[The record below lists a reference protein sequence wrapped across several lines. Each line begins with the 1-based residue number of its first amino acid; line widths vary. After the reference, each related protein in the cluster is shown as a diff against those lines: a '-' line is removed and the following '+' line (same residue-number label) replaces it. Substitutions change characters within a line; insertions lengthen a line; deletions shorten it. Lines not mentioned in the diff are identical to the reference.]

1 MKKIL
6 SVALLGLALSGNA
19 QHLPNGNFTNWKTA
33 CGNSYQSSTSK
44 FWGGTTPDGERQRP
58 GIEPESWNGSSVNQK
73 VMGTE
78 KKDSLLVT
86 KGSQNE
92 NSWTVLT
99 NKYVGVPSI
108 GIGSN
113 APAFINFGTPW
124 VYAVSTISKCDGGV
138 YGGMAFS
145 SRPDAIKGRYKRTT
159 GTEGSEDAHIIAYL
173 WKGTFTSNIAATGT
187 VSKDDVDRVVMGKET
202 GTASGTLIASCDYS
216 FSSTANNDWEEITV
230 PLDYVQGQEQTVPE
244 KVNVIISSADYWTR
258 SNIKAGNVLEV
269 DDVDFVYYHALSDLQ
284 VDGVTLEGFDESR
297 TDYALNVP
305 YEAGKVTYT
314 VKGRSAQAQETY
326 DEESGLLTI
335 VVTNEGETTTY
346 TVQFDNRTA
355 TVTPYSNDLSVTIN
369 GECTLPQPT
378 EIQLIDEKDGSTSL
392 ALNNFMLGTGADAMP
407 IGNIYLTNVERSGEN
422 PLKLTTSQSI
432 VITPGDLPGINAMQ
446 WIGPMLGE
454 VPVDLDAEVTDGQM
468 TATIDMQA
476 SLGQTIRVVFAPTL
490 NISTETN
497 LNTKAGLYNLVVNRN
512 FKKGWSTLCLPF
524 GITPEQIGAEGAQ
537 AFTSESNNVLNFSK
551 VEKVENM
558 EANTPYIVYFST
570 EKSDPMYFG
579 VKVENAEAKSVNN
592 GGNFTFTGN
601 YTAGKSMDGLYGVA
615 TIDGVQKIVKG
626 SATSNLPATCA
637 YFTNSG
643 TKAATF
649 AINLEGEEITG
660 INAINNG
667 MAEDGAVYNLQG
679 VKVSNSSMK
688 NLPAGLYIMN
698 GKKFIIK

>member
-6 SVALLGLALSGNA
+6 SLALLGLALSANA

-44 FWGGTTPDGERQRP
+44 LFGGTKPDGERQRP
-58 GIEPESWNGSSVNQK
+58 GSEPESWNGSSVNQK

-78 KKDSLLVT
+78 KKETLVT
-86 KGSQNE
+86 QGSQNE

-99 NKYVGVPSI
+99 NKYVGAL

-124 VYAVSTISKCDGGV
+124 VYAVSKIANCDGGV

-159 GTEGSEDAHIIAYL
+159 GTEGEENAHIIAYL

-216 FSSTANNDWEEITV
+216 FSSTANNDWEEIIV
-230 PLDYVQGQEQTVPE
+230 PLNYVQGQEETLPE
-244 KVNVIISSADYWTR
+244 KMNVIISSADYWTR

-284 VDGVTLEGFDESR
+284 VDGVTVEGFNESQ
-297 TDYALNVP
+297 TNYTLDVP
-305 YEAGKVTYT
+305 YEADKVTYT

-326 DEESGLLTI
+326 NEESGVLTI

-346 TVQFDNRTA
+346 TVQFDNSTA

-369 GECTLPQPT
+369 GECTPPQPT

-392 ALNNFMLGTGADAMP
+392 ALNNFMLRSGEDTMP
-407 IGNIYLTNVERSGEN
+407 VGNIYLTNVQRSGEN
-422 PLKLTTSQSI
+422 PMRLTTTQSI
-432 VITPGDLPGINAMQ
+432 AIMPGNLPGIDF
-446 WIGPMLGE
+446 WLGPMLGD
-454 VPVDLDAEVTDGQM
+454 VPVELNAEVADGKM
-468 TATIDMQA
+468 TATIDIDMQEA
-476 SLGQTIRVVFAPTL
+476 LGQIIHVVFAPTL

-497 LNTKAGLYNLVVNRN
+497 LNTEAGLYNLVVNRN

-551 VEKVENM
+551 VENM

-579 VKVENAEAKSVNN
+579 VKVENTEAKSVNN
-592 GGNFTFTGN
+592 SGNFTFKGN
-601 YTAGKSMDGLYGVA
+601 YTAGMNMDGLYGVA
-615 TIDGVQKIVKG
+615 TIDGEQKIVKG
-626 SATSNLPATCA
+626 STNSTLPATCA

-643 TKAATF
+643 TMEDAY
-649 AINLEGEEITG
+649 AIRLEGEEITG

-667 MAEDGAVYNLQG
+667 VAEDGAVYNLQG
-679 VKVSNSSMK
+679 VKVSDTSMK

>member
-1 MKKIL
+1 MKQ
-6 SVALLGLALSGNA
+6 LLTLVWLGAAALSASA
-19 QHLPNGNFTNWKTA
+19 QHLPNGDFAKWKDA

-44 FWGGTTPDGERQRP
+44 FIGGNSPDGERQRP
-58 GIEPESWNGSSVNQK
+58 GSEPEDWNGSSVNQK

-78 KKDSLLVT
+78 KQETLVT
-86 KGSQNE
+86 QGSQDG

-99 NKYVGVPSI
+99 NKWVGAL

-124 VYAVSTISKCDGGV
+124 VYAVTSIDNCDGGV

-173 WKGTFTSNIAATGT
+173 WKGTFTSNITATGT

-216 FSSTANNDWEEITV
+216 FSSTANNDWEEIIV

-258 SNIKAGNVLEV
+258 TNIKAGNVLEV

-297 TDYALNVP
+297 TDYTLDVP

-335 VVTNEGETTTY
+335 VVTNEGEATTY

-392 ALNNFMLGTGADAMP
+392 ALNNFMLGTGADAIP
-407 IGNIYLTNVERSGEN
+407 VGNIYLTNVQRSGEN
-422 PLKLTTSQSI
+422 PMKLTTSQSI
-432 VITPGDLPGINAMQ
+432 VITPGDLPGIDAMQ
-446 WIGPMLGE
+446 WIGQFLGE
-454 VPVDLDAEVTDGQM
+454 VPVELDAEVADGQM
-468 TATIDMQA
+468 TATINIDMQA

-490 NISTETN
+490 NVNAETD
-497 LNTKAGLYNLVVNRN
+497 LNAEAGLYNLVVSRN
-512 FKKGWSTLCLPF
+512 FSEGWNTLCLPF
-524 GITPEQIGAEGAQ
+524 GFTPEQIGAEEAQ
-537 AFTSESNNVLNFSK
+537 TFVGTQNNIAQFIKVSEVD
-551 VEKVENM
+551 
-558 EANTPYIVYFST
+558 ANQPCMVKFANDTPVQLCLATYIHTTQPGSVFFDGFYF
-570 EKSDPMYFG
+570 
-579 VKVENAEAKSVNN
+579 N
-592 GGNFTFTGN
+592 GN
-601 YTAGKSMDGLYGVA
+601 YAAGMPMSGYYGFEPVEGLRRVGEDD
-615 TIDGVQKIVKG
+615 IDQ
-626 SATSNLPATCA
+626 SLPATHA
-637 YFTNSG
+637 YFAHTEPNDLYYQIQ
-643 TKAATF
+643 F
-649 AINLEGEEITG
+649 EGEQPTRISEAG
-660 INAINNG
+660 LMPSANAP
-667 MAEDGAVYNLQG
+667 VYNLQG
-679 VKVSNSSMK
+679 VRMTNSPDR
-688 NLPAGLYIMN
+688 LPAGIYVSQ
-698 GKKFIIK
+698 GKKVLVK

>member
-6 SVALLGLALSGNA
+6 SLALLGLALSANA

-44 FWGGTTPDGERQRP
+44 LFGGTKPDGERQRP
-58 GIEPESWNGSSVNQK
+58 GSEPESWNGSSVNQK

-78 KKDSLLVT
+78 KKETLVT
-86 KGSQNE
+86 QGSQNE

-99 NKYVGVPSI
+99 NKYVGAL

-124 VYAVSTISKCDGGV
+124 VYAVSKIANCDGGV

-159 GTEGSEDAHIIAYL
+159 GTEGEENAHIIAYL

-216 FSSTANNDWEEITV
+216 FSSTANNDWEEIIV
-230 PLDYVQGQEQTVPE
+230 PLNYVQGQEETLPE
-244 KVNVIISSADYWTR
+244 KMNVIISSADYWTR

-284 VDGVTLEGFDESR
+284 VDGVTVEGFNESQ
-297 TDYALNVP
+297 TNYTLDVP
-305 YEAGKVTYT
+305 YEADKVTYT

-326 DEESGLLTI
+326 NEESGVLTI

-346 TVQFDNRTA
+346 TVQFDNSTA

-369 GECTLPQPT
+369 GECTPPQPT

-392 ALNNFMLGTGADAMP
+392 ALNNFMLVSGEDAMP
-407 IGNIYLTNVERSGEN
+407 VGNIYLTNVQRSGEN
-422 PLKLTTSQSI
+422 PMRLTTTQKI
-432 VITPGDLPGINAMQ
+432 AIMPGDLPGIDF
-446 WIGPMLGE
+446 WLGPMLGD
-454 VPVDLDAEVTDGQM
+454 VPVELNAEVADGKM
-468 TATIDMQA
+468 TATIDIDMQEA
-476 SLGQTIRVVFAPTL
+476 LGQIIHVVFAPTL
-490 NISTETN
+490 NVSTETN
-497 LNTKAGLYNLVVNRN
+497 LNTEAGLYNLVVNRN

-551 VEKVENM
+551 VENM

-579 VKVENAEAKSVNN
+579 VKVENTEAKSVNN
-592 GGNFTFTGN
+592 SGNFTFKGN
-601 YTAGKSMDGLYGVA
+601 YTAGMNMDGLYGVA
-615 TIDGVQKIVKG
+615 TIDGEQKIVKG
-626 SATSNLPATCA
+626 STNSTLPATCA

-643 TKAATF
+643 TMEDAY
-649 AINLEGEEITG
+649 AIRLEGEEITG

-667 MAEDGAVYNLQG
+667 VAEDGAVYNLQG
-679 VKVSNSSMK
+679 VKVSDTSMK

>member
-6 SVALLGLALSGNA
+6 SLALLGLALSANA

-44 FWGGTTPDGERQRP
+44 LFGGTKPDGERQRP
-58 GIEPESWNGSSVNQK
+58 GSEPESWNGSSVNQK

-78 KKDSLLVT
+78 KKETLVT
-86 KGSQNE
+86 QGSQNE

-99 NKYVGVPSI
+99 NKYVGAL

-124 VYAVSTISKCDGGV
+124 VYAVSKIANCDGGV

-159 GTEGSEDAHIIAYL
+159 GTEGEENAHIIAYL

-216 FSSTANNDWEEITV
+216 FSSTANNDWEEIIV
-230 PLDYVQGQEQTVPE
+230 PLNYVQGQEETLPE
-244 KVNVIISSADYWTR
+244 KMNVIISSADYWTR

-284 VDGVTLEGFDESR
+284 VDGVTVEGFNESQ
-297 TDYALNVP
+297 TNYTLDVP
-305 YEAGKVTYT
+305 YEANKVTYT

-326 DEESGLLTI
+326 NEESGVLTI

-346 TVQFDNRTA
+346 TVQFDNSTA

-369 GECTLPQPT
+369 GECTPPQPT

-392 ALNNFMLGTGADAMP
+392 ALNNFMLVSGEDAMP
-407 IGNIYLTNVERSGEN
+407 VGNIYLTNVQRSGEN
-422 PLKLTTSQSI
+422 PMRLTTTQKI
-432 VITPGDLPGINAMQ
+432 AIMPGDLPGIDF
-446 WIGPMLGE
+446 WLGPMLGD
-454 VPVDLDAEVTDGQM
+454 VPVELNAEVADGKM
-468 TATIDMQA
+468 TATIDIDMQEA
-476 SLGQTIRVVFAPTL
+476 LGQIIHVVFAPTL

-497 LNTKAGLYNLVVNRN
+497 LNTEAGLYNLVVNRN

-551 VEKVENM
+551 VENM

-579 VKVENAEAKSVNN
+579 VKVENTEAKSVNN
-592 GGNFTFTGN
+592 SGNFTFKGN
-601 YTAGKSMDGLYGVA
+601 YTAGMNMDGLYGVA
-615 TIDGVQKIVKG
+615 TIDGEQKIVKG
-626 SATSNLPATCA
+626 STNSTLPATCA

-643 TKAATF
+643 TMEDAY
-649 AINLEGEEITG
+649 AIRLEGEEITG

-667 MAEDGAVYNLQG
+667 VAEDGAVYNLQG
-679 VKVSNSSMK
+679 VKVSDTSMK

>member
-6 SVALLGLALSGNA
+6 SLALLGLALSANA

-124 VYAVSTISKCDGGV
+124 VYAVSKIANCDGGV

-159 GTEGSEDAHIIAYL
+159 GTEGEENAHIIAYL

-216 FSSTANNDWEEITV
+216 FSSTANNDWEEIIV
-230 PLDYVQGQEQTVPE
+230 PLNYVQGQEETLPE
-244 KVNVIISSADYWTR
+244 KMNVIISSADYWTR

-284 VDGVTLEGFDESR
+284 VDGVTVEGFNESQ
-297 TDYALNVP
+297 TNYTLDVP
-305 YEAGKVTYT
+305 YEADKVTYT

-326 DEESGLLTI
+326 NEESGVLTI

-346 TVQFDNRTA
+346 TVQFDNSTA

-369 GECTLPQPT
+369 GECTPPQPT

-392 ALNNFMLGTGADAMP
+392 ALNNFMLVSGEDAMP
-407 IGNIYLTNVERSGEN
+407 VGNIYLTNVQRSGEN
-422 PLKLTTSQSI
+422 PMRLTTTQKI
-432 VITPGDLPGINAMQ
+432 AIMPGDLPGIDF
-446 WIGPMLGE
+446 WLGPMLGD
-454 VPVDLDAEVTDGQM
+454 VPVELNAEVADGKM
-468 TATIDMQA
+468 TATIDIDMQET
-476 SLGQTIRVVFAPTL
+476 LGQIIHVVFAPTL

-551 VEKVENM
+551 VENM

-579 VKVENAEAKSVNN
+579 VKVENTEAKSVNN
-592 GGNFTFTGN
+592 SGNFTFKGN
-601 YTAGKSMDGLYGVA
+601 YTAGMNMDGLYGVA
-615 TIDGVQKIVKG
+615 TIDGEQKIVKG
-626 SATSNLPATCA
+626 STNSTLPATCA

-643 TKAATF
+643 TMEDAY
-649 AINLEGEEITG
+649 AIRLEGEEITG

-667 MAEDGAVYNLQG
+667 VAEDGAVYNLQG
-679 VKVSNSSMK
+679 VKVSDTSMK

>member
-1 MKKIL
+1 
-6 SVALLGLALSGNA
+6 
-19 QHLPNGNFTNWKTA
+19 
-33 CGNSYQSSTSK
+33 
-44 FWGGTTPDGERQRP
+44 
-58 GIEPESWNGSSVNQK
+58 
-73 VMGTE
+73 MGTE
-78 KKDSLLVT
+78 KKETLVT
-86 KGSQNE
+86 QGSQNE

-99 NKYVGVPSI
+99 NKYVGAL

-124 VYAVSTISKCDGGV
+124 VYAVSKIANCDGGV

-159 GTEGSEDAHIIAYL
+159 GTEGEENAHIIAYL

-216 FSSTANNDWEEITV
+216 FSSTANNDWEEIIV
-230 PLDYVQGQEQTVPE
+230 PLNYVQGQEETLPE
-244 KVNVIISSADYWTR
+244 KMNVIISSADYWTR

-284 VDGVTLEGFDESR
+284 VDGVTVEGFNESQ
-297 TDYALNVP
+297 TNYTLDVP
-305 YEAGKVTYT
+305 YEANKVTYT

-326 DEESGLLTI
+326 NDESGVLTI

-346 TVQFDNRTA
+346 TVQFDNSTA

-369 GECTLPQPT
+369 GECTPPQPT

-392 ALNNFMLGTGADAMP
+392 ALNNFMLVSGEDAMP
-407 IGNIYLTNVERSGEN
+407 VGNIYLTNVQRSGEN
-422 PLKLTTSQSI
+422 SMRLTTTQKI
-432 VITPGDLPGINAMQ
+432 AIMPGDLPGIDF
-446 WIGPMLGE
+446 WLGPMLGD
-454 VPVDLDAEVTDGQM
+454 VPVELNAEVADGKM
-468 TATIDMQA
+468 TATIDIDMQEA
-476 SLGQTIRVVFAPTL
+476 LGQIIHVVFAPTL

-497 LNTKAGLYNLVVNRN
+497 LNTEAGLYNLVVNRN

-551 VEKVENM
+551 VENM

-570 EKSDPMYFG
+570 EKSAPMYFG
-579 VKVENAEAKSVNN
+579 VKVENTEAKSVNN
-592 GGNFTFTGN
+592 SGNFTFKGN
-601 YTAGKSMDGLYGVA
+601 YTAGMNMDGLYGVA
-615 TIDGVQKIVKG
+615 TIDGEQKIVKG
-626 SATSNLPATCA
+626 STNSTLPATCA

-643 TKAATF
+643 TMEDAY
-649 AINLEGEEITG
+649 AIRLEGEEITG

-667 MAEDGAVYNLQG
+667 VAEDGAVYNLQG
-679 VKVSNSSMK
+679 AKVSDTSMK

>member
-1 MKKIL
+1 MKQ
-6 SVALLGLALSGNA
+6 LLTLVWLGAAALSASA
-19 QHLPNGNFTNWKTA
+19 QHLPNGDFARWKDA

-44 FWGGTTPDGERQRP
+44 LLGGNSPDGERQRP
-58 GIEPESWNGSSVNQK
+58 GSEPEDWNGSSVNQK
-73 VMGTE
+73 VAGATKE
-78 KKDSLLVT
+78 ETLVT
-86 KGSQNE
+86 QGSQDGK
-92 NSWTVLT
+92 SWTVLT
-99 NKYVGVPSI
+99 NKWVGALN
-108 GIGSN
+108 IGSN

-124 VYAVSTISKCDGGV
+124 VYAVTKIENCDGGV

-159 GTEGSEDAHIIAYL
+159 GTEGSENAHIIAYL

-216 FSSTANNDWEEITV
+216 FSSTANNDWEEIIV

-355 TVTPYSNDLSVTIN
+355 TVTPYCNDLSVTIN

-468 TATIDMQA
+468 TATIDIDMQA

-490 NISTETN
+490 NVNAETD
-497 LNTKAGLYNLVVNRN
+497 LNAEAGLYNLVVSRN
-512 FKKGWSTLCLPF
+512 FSEGWNTLCLPF
-524 GITPEQIGAEGAQ
+524 GITPELIGAEEAQ
-537 AFTSESNNVLNFSK
+537 TFVGTQNNIAQFVKVGEVDANQPCMVKFANDTPVQLCIATYIHTTQPGSVCFDGFYFNGNYAAEMPMLGYYGFQPVEGLRRVGEDDIDQSLPATHAYFAHTEPNDLYYQIQFEGEQPTRISEAGLMPS
-551 VEKVENM
+551 
-558 EANTPYIVYFST
+558 ANTP
-570 EKSDPMYFG
+570 
-579 VKVENAEAKSVNN
+579 
-592 GGNFTFTGN
+592 
-601 YTAGKSMDGLYGVA
+601 
-615 TIDGVQKIVKG
+615 
-626 SATSNLPATCA
+626 
-637 YFTNSG
+637 
-643 TKAATF
+643 
-649 AINLEGEEITG
+649 
-660 INAINNG
+660 
-667 MAEDGAVYNLQG
+667 VYNLQG
-679 VKVSNSSMK
+679 VRMTNCPDR
-688 NLPAGLYIMN
+688 LPAGIYVSQ
-698 GKKFIIK
+698 GKKVLVK

>member
-6 SVALLGLALSGNA
+6 SLALLGLALSANA

-44 FWGGTTPDGERQRP
+44 LFGGTKPDGERQRP
-58 GIEPESWNGSSVNQK
+58 GSEPESWNGSSVNQK

-78 KKDSLLVT
+78 KKETLVT
-86 KGSQNE
+86 QGSQNE

-99 NKYVGVPSI
+99 NKYVGAL

-124 VYAVSTISKCDGGV
+124 VYAVSKIANCDGGV

-159 GTEGSEDAHIIAYL
+159 GTEGEENAHIIAYL

-216 FSSTANNDWEEITV
+216 FSSTANNDWEEIIV
-230 PLDYVQGQEQTVPE
+230 PLNYVQGQEETLPE
-244 KVNVIISSADYWTR
+244 KMNVIISSADYWTR

-284 VDGVTLEGFDESR
+284 VDGVTVEGFNESQ
-297 TDYALNVP
+297 TNYTLDVP
-305 YEAGKVTYT
+305 YEADKVTYT

-326 DEESGLLTI
+326 NEESGVLTI

-346 TVQFDNRTA
+346 TVQFDNSTA

-369 GECTLPQPT
+369 GECTPPQPT

-392 ALNNFMLGTGADAMP
+392 ALNNFMLVSGEDAMP
-407 IGNIYLTNVERSGEN
+407 VGNIYLTNVQRSGEN
-422 PLKLTTSQSI
+422 PMRLTTTQKI
-432 VITPGDLPGINAMQ
+432 AIMPGDLPGIDF
-446 WIGPMLGE
+446 WLGPMLGD
-454 VPVDLDAEVTDGQM
+454 VPVELNAEVADGKM
-468 TATIDMQA
+468 TATIDIDMQEA
-476 SLGQTIRVVFAPTL
+476 LGQIIHVVFAPTL

-497 LNTKAGLYNLVVNRN
+497 LNTEAGLYNLVVNRN

-551 VEKVENM
+551 VENI

-579 VKVENAEAKSVNN
+579 VKVENTEAKSVNN
-592 GGNFTFTGN
+592 SGNFTFKGN
-601 YTAGKSMDGLYGVA
+601 YTAGMNMDGLYGVA
-615 TIDGVQKIVKG
+615 TIDGEQKIVKG
-626 SATSNLPATCA
+626 STNSTLPATCA

-643 TKAATF
+643 TMEDAY
-649 AINLEGEEITG
+649 AIRLEGEEITG

-667 MAEDGAVYNLQG
+667 VAEDGAVYNLQG
-679 VKVSNSSMK
+679 VKVSDTSMK

>member
-1 MKKIL
+1 
-6 SVALLGLALSGNA
+6 
-19 QHLPNGNFTNWKTA
+19 
-33 CGNSYQSSTSK
+33 
-44 FWGGTTPDGERQRP
+44 
-58 GIEPESWNGSSVNQK
+58 
-73 VMGTE
+73 MGTE
-78 KKDSLLVT
+78 KKETLVT
-86 KGSQNE
+86 QGSQNE

-99 NKYVGVPSI
+99 NKYVGAL

-124 VYAVSTISKCDGGV
+124 VYAVSKIANCDGGV

-159 GTEGSEDAHIIAYL
+159 GTEGEENAHIIAYL

-216 FSSTANNDWEEITV
+216 FSSTANNDWEEIIV
-230 PLDYVQGQEQTVPE
+230 PLNYVQGQEETLPE
-244 KVNVIISSADYWTR
+244 KMNVIISSADYWTR

-284 VDGVTLEGFDESR
+284 VDGVTVEGFNESQ
-297 TDYALNVP
+297 TNYTLDVP
-305 YEAGKVTYT
+305 YEADKVTYT

-326 DEESGLLTI
+326 NEESGVLTI

-346 TVQFDNRTA
+346 TVQFDNSTA

-369 GECTLPQPT
+369 GECTPPQPT

-392 ALNNFMLGTGADAMP
+392 ALNNFMLVSGEDAMP
-407 IGNIYLTNVERSGEN
+407 VGNIYLTNVQRSGEN
-422 PLKLTTSQSI
+422 PMRLTTTQKI
-432 VITPGDLPGINAMQ
+432 AIMPGDLPGIDF
-446 WIGPMLGE
+446 WLGPMLGD
-454 VPVDLDAEVTDGQM
+454 VPVELNAEVADGKM
-468 TATIDMQA
+468 TATIDIDMQEA
-476 SLGQTIRVVFAPTL
+476 LGQIIHVVFAPTL

-497 LNTKAGLYNLVVNRN
+497 LNTEAGLYNLVVNRN

-551 VEKVENM
+551 VENM

-570 EKSDPMYFG
+570 EKSAPMYFG
-579 VKVENAEAKSVNN
+579 VKVENTEAKSVNN
-592 GGNFTFTGN
+592 SGNFTFKGN
-601 YTAGKSMDGLYGVA
+601 YTAGMNMDGLYGVA
-615 TIDGVQKIVKG
+615 TIDGEQKIVKG
-626 SATSNLPATCA
+626 STNSTLPATCA

-643 TKAATF
+643 TMEDAY
-649 AINLEGEEITG
+649 AIRLEGEEITG

-667 MAEDGAVYNLQG
+667 VAEDGAVYNLQG
-679 VKVSNSSMK
+679 VKVSDTSMK

>member
-6 SVALLGLALSGNA
+6 SLALLGLALSANA

-44 FWGGTTPDGERQRP
+44 LFGGTKPDGERQRP
-58 GIEPESWNGSSVNQK
+58 GSEPESWNGSSVNQK

-78 KKDSLLVT
+78 KKETLVT
-86 KGSQNE
+86 QGSQNE

-99 NKYVGVPSI
+99 NKYVGAL

-124 VYAVSTISKCDGGV
+124 VYAVSKIANCDGGV

-159 GTEGSEDAHIIAYL
+159 GTEGEENAHIIAYL

-216 FSSTANNDWEEITV
+216 FSSTANNDWEEIIV
-230 PLDYVQGQEQTVPE
+230 PLNYVQGQEETLPE
-244 KVNVIISSADYWTR
+244 KMNVIISSADYWTR

-284 VDGVTLEGFDESR
+284 VDGVTVEGFNESQ
-297 TDYALNVP
+297 TNYTLDVP
-305 YEAGKVTYT
+305 YEADKVTYT

-326 DEESGLLTI
+326 NEESGVLTI

-346 TVQFDNRTA
+346 TVQFDNSTA

-369 GECTLPQPT
+369 GECTPPQPT

-392 ALNNFMLGTGADAMP
+392 ALNNFMLVSGEDAMP
-407 IGNIYLTNVERSGEN
+407 VGNIYLTNVQRSGEN
-422 PLKLTTSQSI
+422 PMRLTTTQKI
-432 VITPGDLPGINAMQ
+432 AIMPGDLPGIDF
-446 WIGPMLGE
+446 WLGPMLGD
-454 VPVDLDAEVTDGQM
+454 VPVELNAEVADRKM
-468 TATIDMQA
+468 TATIDIDMQEA
-476 SLGQTIRVVFAPTL
+476 LGQIIHVVFAPTL

-497 LNTKAGLYNLVVNRN
+497 LNTEAGLYNLVVNRN

-551 VEKVENM
+551 VENM

-570 EKSDPMYFG
+570 EKSAPMYFG
-579 VKVENAEAKSVNN
+579 VKVENTEAKSVNN
-592 GGNFTFTGN
+592 SGNFTFKGN
-601 YTAGKSMDGLYGVA
+601 YTAGMNMDGLYGVA
-615 TIDGVQKIVKG
+615 TIDGEQKIVKG
-626 SATSNLPATCA
+626 STNSTLPATCA

-643 TKAATF
+643 TMEDAY
-649 AINLEGEEITG
+649 AIRLEGEEITG

-667 MAEDGAVYNLQG
+667 VAEDGAVYNLQG
-679 VKVSNSSMK
+679 VKVSDTSMK

>member
-1 MKKIL
+1 
-6 SVALLGLALSGNA
+6 
-19 QHLPNGNFTNWKTA
+19 
-33 CGNSYQSSTSK
+33 
-44 FWGGTTPDGERQRP
+44 
-58 GIEPESWNGSSVNQK
+58 
-73 VMGTE
+73 MGTE
-78 KKDSLLVT
+78 KKETLVT
-86 KGSQNE
+86 QGSQNE

-99 NKYVGVPSI
+99 NKYVGAL

-124 VYAVSTISKCDGGV
+124 VYAVSKIANCDGGV

-159 GTEGSEDAHIIAYL
+159 GTEGEENAHIIAYL

-216 FSSTANNDWEEITV
+216 FSSTANNDWEEIIV
-230 PLDYVQGQEQTVPE
+230 PLNYVQGQEETLPE
-244 KVNVIISSADYWTR
+244 KMNVIISSADYWTR

-284 VDGVTLEGFDESR
+284 VDGVTVEGFNESQ
-297 TDYALNVP
+297 TNYTLDVP
-305 YEAGKVTYT
+305 YEADKVTYT

-326 DEESGLLTI
+326 NEESGVLTI

-346 TVQFDNRTA
+346 TVQFDNSTA

-369 GECTLPQPT
+369 GECTPPQPT

-392 ALNNFMLGTGADAMP
+392 ALNNFMLVSGEDAMP
-407 IGNIYLTNVERSGEN
+407 VGNIYLTNVQRSGEN
-422 PLKLTTSQSI
+422 PMRLTTTQKI
-432 VITPGDLPGINAMQ
+432 AIMPGDLPGIDF
-446 WIGPMLGE
+446 WLGPMLGD
-454 VPVDLDAEVTDGQM
+454 VPVELNAEVADGKM
-468 TATIDMQA
+468 TATIDIDMQEA
-476 SLGQTIRVVFAPTL
+476 LGQIIHVVFAPTL

-497 LNTKAGLYNLVVNRN
+497 LNTEAGLYNLVVNRN

-551 VEKVENM
+551 VENM

-579 VKVENAEAKSVNN
+579 VKVENTEAKSVNN
-592 GGNFTFTGN
+592 SGNFTFKGN
-601 YTAGKSMDGLYGVA
+601 YTAGMNMDGLYGVA
-615 TIDGVQKIVKG
+615 TIDGEQKIVKG
-626 SATSNLPATCA
+626 STNSTLPATCA

-643 TKAATF
+643 TMEAAY
-649 AINLEGEEITG
+649 AIRLEGEEITG

-667 MAEDGAVYNLQG
+667 VAEDGAVYNLQG
-679 VKVSNSSMK
+679 VKVSDTSMK

-698 GKKFIIK
+698 GKTFIIK

>member
-6 SVALLGLALSGNA
+6 SFALLGLALSGNA

-33 CGNSYQSSTSK
+33 CGKSYQSST
-44 FWGGTTPDGERQRP
+44 PAGERQRP
-58 GIEPESWNGSSVNQK
+58 DKEPESWNGSSVNQQ
-73 VMGTE
+73 VMGIV
-78 KKDSLLVT
+78 KKETLVT
-86 KGSQNE
+86 QGSQDE
-92 NSWTVLT
+92 NSWTVVLT
-99 NKYVGVPSI
+99 NKFVGAFN
-108 GIGSN
+108 IGSN

-124 VYAVSTISKCDGGV
+124 VYAVSNINNCDGGV

-159 GTEGSEDAHIIAYL
+159 GTEGEEDAHIIAYL
-173 WKGTFTSNIAATGT
+173 WKGTFTSNIAASGTSGT
-187 VSKDDVDRVVMGKET
+187 VSKNDVDRVVMGKAT
-202 GTASGTLIASCDYS
+202 GTTSGTLIASCDYS
-216 FSSTANNDWEEITV
+216 FKKTANNDWEEIIV
-230 PLDYVQGQEQTVPE
+230 PLNYVQGQEETLPE
-244 KVNVIISSADYWTR
+244 KMNVIISSADYWTR
-258 SNIKAGNVLEV
+258 SNIKAGNKLEV

-284 VDGVTLEGFDESR
+284 VDGVTVKDFNESQ
-297 TDYALNVP
+297 TNYTLNVP
-305 YEAGKVTYT
+305 YEADKVTYT
-314 VKGRSAQAQETY
+314 VKGRSAQAQKTY
-326 DEESGLLTI
+326 NEENGVLTI
-335 VVTNEGETTTY
+335 VVTNEGEKTTY
-346 TVQFDNRTA
+346 TVKFDNSKA

-369 GECTLPQPT
+369 GLCTQPQPT

-392 ALNNFMLGTGADAMP
+392 ALNNFILRSGKDVMP
-407 IGNIYLTNVERSGEN
+407 VGNIYLTKVQRSGEN
-422 PLKLTTSQSI
+422 PMRLTTTQTI
-432 VITPGDLPGINAMQ
+432 AIMPGDLPDIDF
-446 WIGPMLGE
+446 WLGPELPE
-454 VPVDLDAEVTDGQM
+454 VPVELNAEVADGKM
-468 TATIDMQA
+468 TATIDIDMREALKQ
-476 SLGQTIRVVFAPTL
+476 IIHVVFAPTL

-497 LNTKAGLYNLVVNRN
+497 LNTEAGLYNLVVNRN

-551 VEKVENM
+551 VENM

-570 EKSDPMYFG
+570 EKSEPMYFG

-592 GGNFTFTGN
+592 GGNFTFKGN

-615 TIDGVQKIVKG
+615 TINGEQKIVKG
-626 SATSNLPATCA
+626 STNSTLPATCA

-643 TKAATF
+643 TMGAAY
-649 AINLEGEEITG
+649 AIRLEGEEITG

>member
-6 SVALLGLALSGNA
+6 SVALLGLALSANA
-19 QHLPNGNFTNWKTA
+19 QHLPNGNFTNWKKN

-44 FWGGTTPDGERQRP
+44 LFGGTTPDGERQRP

-78 KKDSLLVT
+78 KKETLVT
-86 KGSQNE
+86 QGSQNE

-99 NKYVGVPSI
+99 NKYVGAL

-124 VYAVSTISKCDGGV
+124 VYAVSKIANCDGGV

-159 GTEGSEDAHIIAYL
+159 GTEGEENAHIIAYL

-216 FSSTANNDWEEITV
+216 FSSTANNDWEEIIV
-230 PLDYVQGQEQTVPE
+230 PLNYVQGQEETLPE
-244 KVNVIISSADYWTR
+244 KMNVIISSADYWTR

-284 VDGVTLEGFDESR
+284 VDGVTVEGFNESQ
-297 TDYALNVP
+297 TNYTLDVP
-305 YEAGKVTYT
+305 YEANKVTYT

-326 DEESGLLTI
+326 NDESGVLTI

-346 TVQFDNRTA
+346 TVQFDNSTA

-369 GECTLPQPT
+369 GECTPPQPT

-392 ALNNFMLGTGADAMP
+392 ALNNFMLVSGEDAMP
-407 IGNIYLTNVERSGEN
+407 VGNIYLTNVQRSGEN
-422 PLKLTTSQSI
+422 PMRLTTTQKI
-432 VITPGDLPGINAMQ
+432 AIMPGDLPGIDF
-446 WIGPMLGE
+446 WLGPMLGD
-454 VPVDLDAEVTDGQM
+454 VPVELNAEVADGKM
-468 TATIDMQA
+468 TATIDIDMQEA
-476 SLGQTIRVVFAPTL
+476 LGQIIHVVFAPTL

-497 LNTKAGLYNLVVNRN
+497 LNTEAGLYNLVVNRN

-551 VEKVENM
+551 VENM

-579 VKVENAEAKSVNN
+579 VKVENTEAKSVNN
-592 GGNFTFTGN
+592 SGNFTFKGN
-601 YTAGKSMDGLYGVA
+601 YTAGMNMDGLYGVA
-615 TIDGVQKIVKG
+615 TIDGEQKIVKG
-626 SATSNLPATCA
+626 STNSTLPATCA

-643 TKAATF
+643 TMEDAY
-649 AINLEGEEITG
+649 AIRLEGEEITG

-667 MAEDGAVYNLQG
+667 VAEDGAVYNLQG
-679 VKVSNSSMK
+679 VKVSDTSMK

>member
-1 MKKIL
+1 M
-6 SVALLGLALSGNA
+6 
-19 QHLPNGNFTNWKTA
+19 
-33 CGNSYQSSTSK
+33 
-44 FWGGTTPDGERQRP
+44 
-58 GIEPESWNGSSVNQK
+58 
-73 VMGTE
+73 
-78 KKDSLLVT
+78 
-86 KGSQNE
+86 
-92 NSWTVLT
+92 
-99 NKYVGVPSI
+99 
-108 GIGSN
+108 
-113 APAFINFGTPW
+113 
-124 VYAVSTISKCDGGV
+124 
-138 YGGMAFS
+138 
-145 SRPDAIKGRYKRTT
+145 
-159 GTEGSEDAHIIAYL
+159 
-173 WKGTFTSNIAATGT
+173 
-187 VSKDDVDRVVMGKET
+187 
-202 GTASGTLIASCDYS
+202 
-216 FSSTANNDWEEITV
+216 
-230 PLDYVQGQEQTVPE
+230 
-244 KVNVIISSADYWTR
+244 
-258 SNIKAGNVLEV
+258 LEV

-314 VKGRSAQAQETY
+314 VKGRSAQAQKTY

-346 TVQFDNRTA
+346 TVQFDNSTA

-369 GECTLPQPT
+369 GECSAPQPT

-392 ALNNFMLGTGADAMP
+392 ALNNFMLGTGEDALP
-407 IGNIYLTNVERSGEN
+407 VGNIYLTNVQRTGEN
-422 PLKLTTSQSI
+422 PMRLTTTQTI
-432 VITPGDLPGINAMQ
+432 AIMPGDLPDIDF
-446 WIGPMLGE
+446 WLGPELPE
-454 VPVDLDAEVTDGQM
+454 VPVELDATVADGKL
-468 TATIDMQA
+468 TATIDINMQT
-476 SLGQTIRVVFAPTL
+476 LEQIIHVVFAPTL

-551 VEKVENM
+551 VENM

-579 VKVENAEAKSVNN
+579 VEVENAEAKSVNN
-592 GGNFTFTGN
+592 GGNFTFKGN
-601 YTAGKSMDGLYGVA
+601 YTAGMSMDGWYGVA
-615 TIDGVQKIVKG
+615 TIDGKQKIVKG
-626 SATSNLPATCA
+626 STNSTLPATCA

-643 TKAATF
+643 TMGAAY
-649 AINLEGEEITG
+649 AIRLEGEEITG

-679 VKVSNSSMK
+679 VKVSNTSMK

>member
-6 SVALLGLALSGNA
+6 SLALLGLALSANA

-44 FWGGTTPDGERQRP
+44 LFGGTKPDGERQRP
-58 GIEPESWNGSSVNQK
+58 GSEPESWNGSSVNQK

-78 KKDSLLVT
+78 KKETLVT
-86 KGSQNE
+86 QGSQNE

-99 NKYVGVPSI
+99 NKYVGAL

-124 VYAVSTISKCDGGV
+124 VYAVSKIANCDGGV

-159 GTEGSEDAHIIAYL
+159 GTEGEENAHIIAYL

-216 FSSTANNDWEEITV
+216 FSSTANNDWEEIIV
-230 PLDYVQGQEQTVPE
+230 PLNYVQGQEETLPE
-244 KVNVIISSADYWTR
+244 KMNVIISSADYWTR

-284 VDGVTLEGFDESR
+284 VDGVTVEGFNESQ
-297 TDYALNVP
+297 TNYTLDVP
-305 YEAGKVTYT
+305 YEADKVTYT

-326 DEESGLLTI
+326 NEESGVLTI

-346 TVQFDNRTA
+346 TVQFDNSTA

-369 GECTLPQPT
+369 GECTPPQPT

-392 ALNNFMLGTGADAMP
+392 ALNNFMLVSGEDAMP
-407 IGNIYLTNVERSGEN
+407 VGNIYLTNVQRSGEN
-422 PLKLTTSQSI
+422 PMRLTTTQKI
-432 VITPGDLPGINAMQ
+432 AIMPGDLPGIDF
-446 WIGPMLGE
+446 WLGPMLGD
-454 VPVDLDAEVTDGQM
+454 VPVELNAEVADGKM
-468 TATIDMQA
+468 TATIDIDMQEA
-476 SLGQTIRVVFAPTL
+476 LGQIIHVVFAPTL

-497 LNTKAGLYNLVVNRN
+497 LNTEAGLYNLVVNRN

-551 VEKVENM
+551 VENM

-570 EKSDPMYFG
+570 EKSAPMYFG
-579 VKVENAEAKSVNN
+579 VKVENTEAKSVNN
-592 GGNFTFTGN
+592 SGNFTFKGN
-601 YTAGKSMDGLYGVA
+601 YTAGMNMDGLYGVA
-615 TIDGVQKIVKG
+615 TIDGEQKIVKG
-626 SATSNLPATCA
+626 STNSTLPATCA

-643 TKAATF
+643 TMEDAY
-649 AINLEGEEITG
+649 AIRLEGEEITG

-667 MAEDGAVYNLQG
+667 VAEDGAVYNLQG
-679 VKVSNSSMK
+679 VKVSDTSMK

-698 GKKFIIK
+698 GKKLIIK

>member
-6 SVALLGLALSGNA
+6 SLALLGLALSANA

-44 FWGGTTPDGERQRP
+44 LFGGTKPDGERQRP
-58 GIEPESWNGSSVNQK
+58 GSEPESWNGSSVNQK

-78 KKDSLLVT
+78 KKETLVT
-86 KGSQNE
+86 QGSQNE

-99 NKYVGVPSI
+99 NKYVGAL

-124 VYAVSTISKCDGGV
+124 VYAVSKIANCDGGV

-159 GTEGSEDAHIIAYL
+159 GTEGEENAHIIAYL

-216 FSSTANNDWEEITV
+216 FSSTANNDWEEIIV
-230 PLDYVQGQEQTVPE
+230 PLNYVQGQEETLPE
-244 KVNVIISSADYWTR
+244 KMNVIISSADYWTR

-284 VDGVTLEGFDESR
+284 VDGVTVEGFNESQ
-297 TDYALNVP
+297 TNYTLDVP
-305 YEAGKVTYT
+305 YEADKVTYT

-326 DEESGLLTI
+326 NEESGVLTI

-346 TVQFDNRTA
+346 TVQFDNSTA

-369 GECTLPQPT
+369 GECTPPQPT

-392 ALNNFMLGTGADAMP
+392 ALNNFMLVSGEDAMP
-407 IGNIYLTNVERSGEN
+407 VGNIYLTNVQRSGEN
-422 PLKLTTSQSI
+422 PMRLTTTQSI
-432 VITPGDLPGINAMQ
+432 AIMPGDQPGINIDD
-446 WIGPMLGE
+446 WLGPQLGD
-454 VPVDLDAEVTDGQM
+454 VPVELNAEVADGKM
-468 TATIDMQA
+468 TATIDIDMQEA
-476 SLGQTIRVVFAPTL
+476 LGQIIHVVFAPTL

-497 LNTKAGLYNLVVNRN
+497 LNTEAGLYNLVVNRN

-551 VEKVENM
+551 VENM

-570 EKSDPMYFG
+570 EKSAPMYFG
-579 VKVENAEAKSVNN
+579 VKVENTEAKSVNN
-592 GGNFTFTGN
+592 SGNFTFKGN
-601 YTAGKSMDGLYGVA
+601 YTAGMNMDGLYGVA
-615 TIDGVQKIVKG
+615 TIDGEQKIVKG
-626 SATSNLPATCA
+626 SATSTLPATCA

-679 VKVSNSSMK
+679 VKVSNTSMK

>member
-6 SVALLGLALSGNA
+6 SLALLGLALSANA

-44 FWGGTTPDGERQRP
+44 LFGGTKPDGERQRP
-58 GIEPESWNGSSVNQK
+58 GSEPESWNGSSVNQK

-78 KKDSLLVT
+78 KKETLVT
-86 KGSQNE
+86 QGSQNE

-99 NKYVGVPSI
+99 NKYVGAL

-124 VYAVSTISKCDGGV
+124 VYAVSKIANCDGGV

-159 GTEGSEDAHIIAYL
+159 GTEGEENAHIIAYL

-216 FSSTANNDWEEITV
+216 FSSTANNDWEEIIV
-230 PLDYVQGQEQTVPE
+230 PLNYVQGQEETLPE
-244 KVNVIISSADYWTR
+244 KMNVIISSADYWTR

-284 VDGVTLEGFDESR
+284 VDGVTVEGFNESQ
-297 TDYALNVP
+297 TNYTLDVP
-305 YEAGKVTYT
+305 YEADKVTYT

-326 DEESGLLTI
+326 NEESGVLTI

-346 TVQFDNRTA
+346 TVQFDNSTA

-369 GECTLPQPT
+369 GECTPPQPT

-392 ALNNFMLGTGADAMP
+392 ALNNFMLVSGEDAMP
-407 IGNIYLTNVERSGEN
+407 VGNIYLTNVQRSGEN
-422 PLKLTTSQSI
+422 PMRLTTTQKI
-432 VITPGDLPGINAMQ
+432 AIMPGDLPGIDF
-446 WIGPMLGE
+446 WLGPMLGD
-454 VPVDLDAEVTDGQM
+454 VPVELNAEVADGKM
-468 TATIDMQA
+468 TATIDIDMQA
-476 SLGQTIRVVFAPTL
+476 TLGQIIHVVFAPTL

-497 LNTKAGLYNLVVNRN
+497 LNTEAGLYNLVVNRN

-551 VEKVENM
+551 VENM

-570 EKSDPMYFG
+570 EKSAPMYFG
-579 VKVENAEAKSVNN
+579 VKVENTEAKSVNN
-592 GGNFTFTGN
+592 SGNFTFKGN
-601 YTAGKSMDGLYGVA
+601 YTAGMNMDGLYGVA
-615 TIDGVQKIVKG
+615 TIDGEQKIVKG
-626 SATSNLPATCA
+626 STNSTLPATCA

-643 TKAATF
+643 TMEDAY
-649 AINLEGEEITG
+649 AIRLEGEEITG

-667 MAEDGAVYNLQG
+667 VAEDGAVYNLQG
-679 VKVSNSSMK
+679 VKVSDTSMK

>member
-1 MKKIL
+1 
-6 SVALLGLALSGNA
+6 
-19 QHLPNGNFTNWKTA
+19 
-33 CGNSYQSSTSK
+33 
-44 FWGGTTPDGERQRP
+44 
-58 GIEPESWNGSSVNQK
+58 
-73 VMGTE
+73 MGTE
-78 KKDSLLVT
+78 KKETLVT
-86 KGSQNE
+86 QGSQNE

-99 NKYVGVPSI
+99 NKYVGAL

-124 VYAVSTISKCDGGV
+124 VYAVSKIANCDGGV

-159 GTEGSEDAHIIAYL
+159 GTEGEENAHIIAYL

-216 FSSTANNDWEEITV
+216 FSSTANNDWEEIIV
-230 PLDYVQGQEQTVPE
+230 PLNYVQGQEETLPE
-244 KVNVIISSADYWTR
+244 KMNVIISSADYWTR

-284 VDGVTLEGFDESR
+284 VDGVTVEGFNESQ
-297 TDYALNVP
+297 TNYTLDVP
-305 YEAGKVTYT
+305 YEADKVTYT

-326 DEESGLLTI
+326 NEESDVLTI

-346 TVQFDNRTA
+346 TVQFDNSTA

-369 GECTLPQPT
+369 GECTPPQPT

-392 ALNNFMLGTGADAMP
+392 ALNNFMLVSGEDAMP
-407 IGNIYLTNVERSGEN
+407 VGNIYLTNVQRSGEN
-422 PLKLTTSQSI
+422 PMRLTTTQKI
-432 VITPGDLPGINAMQ
+432 AIMPGDLPGIDF
-446 WIGPMLGE
+446 WLGPMLGD
-454 VPVDLDAEVTDGQM
+454 VPVELNAEVADGKM
-468 TATIDMQA
+468 TATIDIDMQEA
-476 SLGQTIRVVFAPTL
+476 LGQIIHVVFAPTL
-490 NISTETN
+490 NVSTETN
-497 LNTKAGLYNLVVNRN
+497 LNTEAGLYNLVVNRN

-551 VEKVENM
+551 VENM

-579 VKVENAEAKSVNN
+579 VKVENTEAKSVNN
-592 GGNFTFTGN
+592 SGNFTFKGN
-601 YTAGKSMDGLYGVA
+601 YTAGMNMDGLYGVA
-615 TIDGVQKIVKG
+615 TIDGEQKIVKG
-626 SATSNLPATCA
+626 STNSTLPATCA

-643 TKAATF
+643 TMEDAY
-649 AINLEGEEITG
+649 AIRLEGEEITG

-667 MAEDGAVYNLQG
+667 VAEDGAVYNLQG
-679 VKVSNSSMK
+679 VKVSDTSMK

>member
-6 SVALLGLALSGNA
+6 SLALLGLALSANA

-44 FWGGTTPDGERQRP
+44 LFGGTKPDGERQRP
-58 GIEPESWNGSSVNQK
+58 GSEPESWNGSSVNQK

-78 KKDSLLVT
+78 KKETLVT
-86 KGSQNE
+86 QGSQNE

-99 NKYVGVPSI
+99 NKYVGAL

-124 VYAVSTISKCDGGV
+124 VYAVSKIANCDGGV

-159 GTEGSEDAHIIAYL
+159 GTEGEENAHIIAYL

-216 FSSTANNDWEEITV
+216 FSSTANNDWEEIIV
-230 PLDYVQGQEQTVPE
+230 PLNYVQGQEETLPE
-244 KVNVIISSADYWTR
+244 KMNVIISSADYWTR

-284 VDGVTLEGFDESR
+284 VDGVTVEGFNESQ
-297 TDYALNVP
+297 TNYTLDVP
-305 YEAGKVTYT
+305 YEANKVTYT

-326 DEESGLLTI
+326 NDESGVLTI

-346 TVQFDNRTA
+346 TVQFDNSTA

-369 GECTLPQPT
+369 GECTPPQPT

-392 ALNNFMLGTGADAMP
+392 ALNNFMLVSGEDAMP
-407 IGNIYLTNVERSGEN
+407 VGNIYLTNVQRSGEN
-422 PLKLTTSQSI
+422 SMRLTTTQKI
-432 VITPGDLPGINAMQ
+432 AIMPGDLPGIDF
-446 WIGPMLGE
+446 WLGPMLGD
-454 VPVDLDAEVTDGQM
+454 VPVELNAEVADGKM
-468 TATIDMQA
+468 TATIDIDMQEA
-476 SLGQTIRVVFAPTL
+476 LGQIIHVVFAPTL

-497 LNTKAGLYNLVVNRN
+497 LNTEAGLYNLVVNRN

-551 VEKVENM
+551 VENM

-570 EKSDPMYFG
+570 EKSAPMYFG
-579 VKVENAEAKSVNN
+579 VKVENTEAKSVNN
-592 GGNFTFTGN
+592 SGNFTFKGN
-601 YTAGKSMDGLYGVA
+601 YTAGMNMDGLYGVA
-615 TIDGVQKIVKG
+615 TIDGEQKIVKG
-626 SATSNLPATCA
+626 STNSTLPATCA

-643 TKAATF
+643 TMEDAY
-649 AINLEGEEITG
+649 AIRLEGEEITG

-667 MAEDGAVYNLQG
+667 VAEDGAVYNLQG
-679 VKVSNSSMK
+679 AKVSDTSMK

>member
-6 SVALLGLALSGNA
+6 SLALLGLALSANA

-44 FWGGTTPDGERQRP
+44 LFGGTKPDGERQRP
-58 GIEPESWNGSSVNQK
+58 GSEPESWNGSSVNQK

-78 KKDSLLVT
+78 KKETLVT
-86 KGSQNE
+86 QGSQNE

-99 NKYVGVPSI
+99 NKYVGAL

-124 VYAVSTISKCDGGV
+124 VYAVSKIANCDGGV

-159 GTEGSEDAHIIAYL
+159 GTEGEENAHIIAYL

-216 FSSTANNDWEEITV
+216 FSSTANNDWEEIIV
-230 PLDYVQGQEQTVPE
+230 PLNYVQGQEETLPE
-244 KVNVIISSADYWTR
+244 KMNVIISSADYWTR

-284 VDGVTLEGFDESR
+284 VDGVTVEGFNESQ
-297 TDYALNVP
+297 TNYTLDVP
-305 YEAGKVTYT
+305 YEADKVTYT

-326 DEESGLLTI
+326 NEESGVLTI

-346 TVQFDNRTA
+346 TVQFDNSTA

-369 GECTLPQPT
+369 GECTPPQPT

-392 ALNNFMLGTGADAMP
+392 ALNNFMLVSGEDAMP
-407 IGNIYLTNVERSGEN
+407 VGNIYLTNVQRSGEN
-422 PLKLTTSQSI
+422 PMRLTTTQKI
-432 VITPGDLPGINAMQ
+432 AIMPGDLPGIDF
-446 WIGPMLGE
+446 WLGPMLGD
-454 VPVDLDAEVTDGQM
+454 VPVELNAEVADGKM
-468 TATIDMQA
+468 TATIDIDMQEA
-476 SLGQTIRVVFAPTL
+476 LGQIIHVVFAPTL

-497 LNTKAGLYNLVVNRN
+497 LNTEAGLYNLVVNRN

-551 VEKVENM
+551 VENM

-579 VKVENAEAKSVNN
+579 VKVENTEAKSVNN
-592 GGNFTFTGN
+592 SGNFTFKGN
-601 YTAGKSMDGLYGVA
+601 YTAGMNMDGLYGVA
-615 TIDGVQKIVKG
+615 TIDGEQKIVKG
-626 SATSNLPATCA
+626 STNSTLPATCA

-643 TKAATF
+643 TMEDAY
-649 AINLEGEEITG
+649 AIRLEGEEITG

-667 MAEDGAVYNLQG
+667 VAEDGAVYNLQG
-679 VKVSNSSMK
+679 VKVSDTSMK

>member
-6 SVALLGLALSGNA
+6 SLALLGLALSANA

-44 FWGGTTPDGERQRP
+44 LFGGTKPDGERQRP
-58 GIEPESWNGSSVNQK
+58 GSEPESWNGSSVNQK

-78 KKDSLLVT
+78 KKETLVT
-86 KGSQNE
+86 QGSQNE

-99 NKYVGVPSI
+99 NKYVGAL

-124 VYAVSTISKCDGGV
+124 VYAVSKIANCDGGV

-159 GTEGSEDAHIIAYL
+159 GTEGEENAHIIAYL

-216 FSSTANNDWEEITV
+216 FSSTANNDWEEIIV
-230 PLDYVQGQEQTVPE
+230 PLNYVQGQEETLPE
-244 KVNVIISSADYWTR
+244 KMNVIISSADYWTR

-284 VDGVTLEGFDESR
+284 VDGVTVEGFNESQ
-297 TDYALNVP
+297 TNYTLDVP
-305 YEAGKVTYT
+305 YEANKVTYT

-326 DEESGLLTI
+326 NEESGVLTI

-346 TVQFDNRTA
+346 TVQFDNSTA

-369 GECTLPQPT
+369 GECTPPQPT

-392 ALNNFMLGTGADAMP
+392 ALNNFMLVSGEDAMP
-407 IGNIYLTNVERSGEN
+407 VGNIYLTNVQRSGEN
-422 PLKLTTSQSI
+422 SMRLTTTQKI
-432 VITPGDLPGINAMQ
+432 AIMPGDLPGIDF
-446 WIGPMLGE
+446 WLGPMLGD
-454 VPVDLDAEVTDGQM
+454 VPVELNAEVADGKM
-468 TATIDMQA
+468 TATIDIDMQEA
-476 SLGQTIRVVFAPTL
+476 LGQIIHVVFAPTL

-497 LNTKAGLYNLVVNRN
+497 LNTEAGLYNLVVNRN

-551 VEKVENM
+551 VENM

-570 EKSDPMYFG
+570 EKSAPMYFG
-579 VKVENAEAKSVNN
+579 VKVENTEAKSVNN
-592 GGNFTFTGN
+592 SGNFTFKGN
-601 YTAGKSMDGLYGVA
+601 YTAGMNMDGLYGVA
-615 TIDGVQKIVKG
+615 TIDGEQKIVKG
-626 SATSNLPATCA
+626 STNSTLPATCA

-643 TKAATF
+643 TMEDAY
-649 AINLEGEEITG
+649 AIRLEGEEITG

-667 MAEDGAVYNLQG
+667 VAEDGAVYNLQG
-679 VKVSNSSMK
+679 AKVSDTSMK

>member
-6 SVALLGLALSGNA
+6 SLALLGLALSANA

-44 FWGGTTPDGERQRP
+44 LFGGTKPDGERQRP
-58 GIEPESWNGSSVNQK
+58 GSEPESWNGSSVNQK

-78 KKDSLLVT
+78 KKETLVT
-86 KGSQNE
+86 QGSQNE

-99 NKYVGVPSI
+99 NKYVGAL

-124 VYAVSTISKCDGGV
+124 VYAVSKIANCDGGV

-159 GTEGSEDAHIIAYL
+159 GTEGEEKAHIIAYL

-216 FSSTANNDWEEITV
+216 FSSTANNDWEEIIV
-230 PLDYVQGQEQTVPE
+230 PLNYVQGQEETLPE
-244 KVNVIISSADYWTR
+244 KMNVIISSADYWTR

-284 VDGVTLEGFDESR
+284 VDGVTVEGFNESQ
-297 TDYALNVP
+297 TNYTLDVP
-305 YEAGKVTYT
+305 YEADKVTYT

-326 DEESGLLTI
+326 NEESGVLTI

-346 TVQFDNRTA
+346 TVQFDNSTA

-369 GECTLPQPT
+369 GECTPPQPT

-392 ALNNFMLGTGADAMP
+392 ALNNFMLRSGEDTMP
-407 IGNIYLTNVERSGEN
+407 VGNIYLTNVQRSGEN
-422 PLKLTTSQSI
+422 PMRLTTTQKI
-432 VITPGDLPGINAMQ
+432 AIMPGDLPGIDF
-446 WIGPMLGE
+446 WLGPMLGD
-454 VPVDLDAEVTDGQM
+454 VPVELNAEVADGKM
-468 TATIDMQA
+468 TATIDIDMQEA
-476 SLGQTIRVVFAPTL
+476 LGQIIHVVFAPTL

-497 LNTKAGLYNLVVNRN
+497 LNTEAGLYNLVVNRN

-551 VEKVENM
+551 VENM

-570 EKSDPMYFG
+570 EKSAPMYFG
-579 VKVENAEAKSVNN
+579 VKVENTEAKSVNN
-592 GGNFTFTGN
+592 SGNFTFKGN
-601 YTAGKSMDGLYGVA
+601 YTAGMNMDGLYGVA
-615 TIDGVQKIVKG
+615 TIDGEQKIVKG
-626 SATSNLPATCA
+626 STNSTLPATCA

-643 TKAATF
+643 TMEDAY
-649 AINLEGEEITG
+649 AIRLEGEEITG

-667 MAEDGAVYNLQG
+667 VAEDGAVYNLQG
-679 VKVSNSSMK
+679 VKVSDTSMK

>member
-1 MKKIL
+1 
-6 SVALLGLALSGNA
+6 
-19 QHLPNGNFTNWKTA
+19 
-33 CGNSYQSSTSK
+33 
-44 FWGGTTPDGERQRP
+44 
-58 GIEPESWNGSSVNQK
+58 
-73 VMGTE
+73 MGTE
-78 KKDSLLVT
+78 KKETLVT
-86 KGSQNE
+86 QGSQNE

-99 NKYVGVPSI
+99 NKYVGAL

-124 VYAVSTISKCDGGV
+124 VYAVSKIANCDGGV

-159 GTEGSEDAHIIAYL
+159 GTEGEENAHIIAYL

-216 FSSTANNDWEEITV
+216 FSSTANNDWEEIIV
-230 PLDYVQGQEQTVPE
+230 PLNYVQGQEETLPE
-244 KVNVIISSADYWTR
+244 KMNVIISSADYWTR

-284 VDGVTLEGFDESR
+284 VDGVTVEGFNESQ
-297 TDYALNVP
+297 TNYTLDVP
-305 YEAGKVTYT
+305 YEADKVTYT

-326 DEESGLLTI
+326 NEESGVLTI

-346 TVQFDNRTA
+346 TVQFDNSTA

-369 GECTLPQPT
+369 GECTPPQPT

-392 ALNNFMLGTGADAMP
+392 ALNNFMLVSGEDAMP
-407 IGNIYLTNVERSGEN
+407 VGNIYLTNVQRSGEN
-422 PLKLTTSQSI
+422 PMRLTTTQKI
-432 VITPGDLPGINAMQ
+432 AIMPGDLPGIDF
-446 WIGPMLGE
+446 WLGPMLGD
-454 VPVDLDAEVTDGQM
+454 VPVELNAEVADGKM
-468 TATIDMQA
+468 TATIDIDMQEA
-476 SLGQTIRVVFAPTL
+476 LGQIIHVVFAPTL

-497 LNTKAGLYNLVVNRN
+497 LNTEAGLYNLVVNRN

-551 VEKVENM
+551 VENM

-579 VKVENAEAKSVNN
+579 VKVENTEAKSVNN
-592 GGNFTFTGN
+592 SGNFTFKGN
-601 YTAGKSMDGLYGVA
+601 YTAGMNMDGLYGVA
-615 TIDGVQKIVKG
+615 TIDGEQKIVKG
-626 SATSNLPATCA
+626 STNSTLPATCA

-643 TKAATF
+643 TMEDAY
-649 AINLEGEEITG
+649 AIRLEGEEITG

-667 MAEDGAVYNLQG
+667 VAEDGAVYNLQG
-679 VKVSNSSMK
+679 VKVSDTSMK

>member
-1 MKKIL
+1 
-6 SVALLGLALSGNA
+6 
-19 QHLPNGNFTNWKTA
+19 
-33 CGNSYQSSTSK
+33 
-44 FWGGTTPDGERQRP
+44 
-58 GIEPESWNGSSVNQK
+58 
-73 VMGTE
+73 MGTE
-78 KKDSLLVT
+78 KKETLVT
-86 KGSQNE
+86 QGSQNE

-99 NKYVGVPSI
+99 NKYVGAL

-124 VYAVSTISKCDGGV
+124 VYAVSKIANCDGGV

-159 GTEGSEDAHIIAYL
+159 GTEGEENAHIIAYL

-216 FSSTANNDWEEITV
+216 FSSTANNDWEEIIV
-230 PLDYVQGQEQTVPE
+230 PLNYVQGQEETLPE
-244 KVNVIISSADYWTR
+244 KMNVIISSADYWTR

-284 VDGVTLEGFDESR
+284 VDGVTVEGFNESQ
-297 TDYALNVP
+297 TNYTLDVP
-305 YEAGKVTYT
+305 YEADKVTYT

-326 DEESGLLTI
+326 NEESGVLTI

-346 TVQFDNRTA
+346 TVQFDNSTA

-369 GECTLPQPT
+369 GECTPPQPT

-392 ALNNFMLGTGADAMP
+392 ALNNFMLVSGEDAMP
-407 IGNIYLTNVERSGEN
+407 VGNIYLTNVQRSGEN
-422 PLKLTTSQSI
+422 PMRLTTTQKI
-432 VITPGDLPGINAMQ
+432 AIMPGDLPGIDF
-446 WIGPMLGE
+446 WLGPMLGD
-454 VPVDLDAEVTDGQM
+454 VPVELNAEVADGKM
-468 TATIDMQA
+468 TATIDIDMQEA
-476 SLGQTIRVVFAPTL
+476 LGQMIHVVFAPTL
-490 NISTETN
+490 NVSTETN
-497 LNTKAGLYNLVVNRN
+497 LNTEAGLYNLVVNRN

-551 VEKVENM
+551 VENM

-579 VKVENAEAKSVNN
+579 VKVENTEAKSVNN
-592 GGNFTFTGN
+592 SGNFTFKGN
-601 YTAGKSMDGLYGVA
+601 YTAGMNMDGLYGVA
-615 TIDGVQKIVKG
+615 TIDGEQKIVKG
-626 SATSNLPATCA
+626 STNSTLPATCA

-643 TKAATF
+643 TMEDAY
-649 AINLEGEEITG
+649 AIRLEGEEITG

-667 MAEDGAVYNLQG
+667 VAEDGAVYNLQG
-679 VKVSNSSMK
+679 AKVSDTSMK

>member
-1 MKKIL
+1 
-6 SVALLGLALSGNA
+6 
-19 QHLPNGNFTNWKTA
+19 
-33 CGNSYQSSTSK
+33 
-44 FWGGTTPDGERQRP
+44 
-58 GIEPESWNGSSVNQK
+58 
-73 VMGTE
+73 MGTE
-78 KKDSLLVT
+78 KKETLVT
-86 KGSQNE
+86 QGSQNE

-99 NKYVGVPSI
+99 NKYVGAL

-124 VYAVSTISKCDGGV
+124 VYAVSKIANCDGGV

-159 GTEGSEDAHIIAYL
+159 GTEGEENAHIIAYL

-216 FSSTANNDWEEITV
+216 FSSTANNDWEEIIV
-230 PLDYVQGQEQTVPE
+230 PLNYVQGQEETLPE
-244 KVNVIISSADYWTR
+244 KMNVIISSADYWTR

-284 VDGVTLEGFDESR
+284 VDGVTVEGFNESQ
-297 TDYALNVP
+297 TNYTLDVP
-305 YEAGKVTYT
+305 YEANKVTYT

-326 DEESGLLTI
+326 NEESGVLTI

-346 TVQFDNRTA
+346 TVQFDNSTA

-369 GECTLPQPT
+369 GECTPPQPT

-392 ALNNFMLGTGADAMP
+392 ALNNFMLVSGEDAMP
-407 IGNIYLTNVERSGEN
+407 VGNIYLTNVQRSGEN
-422 PLKLTTSQSI
+422 PMRLTTTQKI
-432 VITPGDLPGINAMQ
+432 AIMPGDLPGIDF
-446 WIGPMLGE
+446 WLGPMLGD
-454 VPVDLDAEVTDGQM
+454 VPVELNAEVADGKM
-468 TATIDMQA
+468 TATIDIDMQEA
-476 SLGQTIRVVFAPTL
+476 LGQIIHVVFAPTL

-497 LNTKAGLYNLVVNRN
+497 LNTEAGLYNLVVNRN

-551 VEKVENM
+551 VENM

-579 VKVENAEAKSVNN
+579 VKVENTEAKSVNN
-592 GGNFTFTGN
+592 SGNFTFKGN
-601 YTAGKSMDGLYGVA
+601 YTAGMNMDGLYGVA
-615 TIDGVQKIVKG
+615 TIDGEQKIVKG
-626 SATSNLPATCA
+626 STNSTLPATCA

-643 TKAATF
+643 TMEDAY
-649 AINLEGEEITG
+649 AIRLEGEEITG

-667 MAEDGAVYNLQG
+667 VAEDGAVYNLQG
-679 VKVSNSSMK
+679 VKVSDTSMK

>member
-6 SVALLGLALSGNA
+6 SLALLGLALSANA

-44 FWGGTTPDGERQRP
+44 LFGGTKPDGERQRP
-58 GIEPESWNGSSVNQK
+58 GSEPESWNGSSVNQK

-78 KKDSLLVT
+78 KKETLVT
-86 KGSQNE
+86 QGSQNE

-99 NKYVGVPSI
+99 NKYVGAL

-124 VYAVSTISKCDGGV
+124 VYAVSKIANCDGGV

-159 GTEGSEDAHIIAYL
+159 GTEGEENAHIIAYL

-216 FSSTANNDWEEITV
+216 FSSTANNDWEEIIV
-230 PLDYVQGQEQTVPE
+230 PLNYVQGQEETLPE
-244 KVNVIISSADYWTR
+244 KMNVIISSADYWTR

-284 VDGVTLEGFDESR
+284 VDGVTVEGFNESQ
-297 TDYALNVP
+297 TNYTLDVP
-305 YEAGKVTYT
+305 YEADKVTYT

-326 DEESGLLTI
+326 NEESGVLTI

-346 TVQFDNRTA
+346 TVQFDNSTA

-369 GECTLPQPT
+369 GECTPPQPT

-392 ALNNFMLGTGADAMP
+392 ALNNFMLVSGEDAMP
-407 IGNIYLTNVERSGEN
+407 VGNIYLTNVQRSGEN
-422 PLKLTTSQSI
+422 PMRLTTTQKI
-432 VITPGDLPGINAMQ
+432 AIMPGDLPGIDF
-446 WIGPMLGE
+446 WLGPMLGD
-454 VPVDLDAEVTDGQM
+454 VPVELNAEVADGKM
-468 TATIDMQA
+468 TATIDIDMQEA
-476 SLGQTIRVVFAPTL
+476 LGQIIHVVFAPTL

-497 LNTKAGLYNLVVNRN
+497 LNTEAGLYNLVVNRN

-551 VEKVENM
+551 VENM

-579 VKVENAEAKSVNN
+579 VKVENTEAKSVNN
-592 GGNFTFTGN
+592 SGNFTFKGN
-601 YTAGKSMDGLYGVA
+601 YTAGMNMDGLYGVA
-615 TIDGVQKIVKG
+615 TIDGEQKIVKG
-626 SATSNLPATCA
+626 STNSTLPATCA

-643 TKAATF
+643 TMEAAY
-649 AINLEGEEITG
+649 AIRLEGEEITG

-667 MAEDGAVYNLQG
+667 VAEDGAVYNLQG
-679 VKVSNSSMK
+679 VKVSDTSMK

>member
-1 MKKIL
+1 
-6 SVALLGLALSGNA
+6 
-19 QHLPNGNFTNWKTA
+19 
-33 CGNSYQSSTSK
+33 
-44 FWGGTTPDGERQRP
+44 
-58 GIEPESWNGSSVNQK
+58 
-73 VMGTE
+73 MGTE
-78 KKDSLLVT
+78 KKETLVT
-86 KGSQNE
+86 QGSQNE

-99 NKYVGVPSI
+99 NKYVGAL

-124 VYAVSTISKCDGGV
+124 VYAVSKIANCDGGV

-159 GTEGSEDAHIIAYL
+159 GTEGEENAHIIAYL

-216 FSSTANNDWEEITV
+216 FSSTANNDWEEIIV
-230 PLDYVQGQEQTVPE
+230 PLNYVQGQEETLPE
-244 KVNVIISSADYWTR
+244 KMNVIISSADYWTR

-284 VDGVTLEGFDESR
+284 VDGVTVEGFNESQ
-297 TDYALNVP
+297 TNYTLDVP
-305 YEAGKVTYT
+305 YEADKVTYT

-326 DEESGLLTI
+326 NDESGVLTI

-346 TVQFDNRTA
+346 TVQFDNSTA

-369 GECTLPQPT
+369 GECTPPQPT

-392 ALNNFMLGTGADAMP
+392 ALNNFMLVSGEDAMP
-407 IGNIYLTNVERSGEN
+407 VGNIYLTNVQRSGEN
-422 PLKLTTSQSI
+422 PMRLTTTQKI
-432 VITPGDLPGINAMQ
+432 AIMPGDLPGIDF
-446 WIGPMLGE
+446 WLGPMLGD
-454 VPVDLDAEVTDGQM
+454 VPVELNAEVADGKM
-468 TATIDMQA
+468 TATIDIDMQEA
-476 SLGQTIRVVFAPTL
+476 LGQIIHVVFAPTL

-497 LNTKAGLYNLVVNRN
+497 LNTEAGLYNLVVNRN

-551 VEKVENM
+551 VENM

-579 VKVENAEAKSVNN
+579 VKVENTEAKSVNN
-592 GGNFTFTGN
+592 SGNFTFKGN
-601 YTAGKSMDGLYGVA
+601 YTAGMNMDGLYGVA
-615 TIDGVQKIVKG
+615 TIDGEQKIVKG
-626 SATSNLPATCA
+626 STNSTLPATCA

-643 TKAATF
+643 TMEDAY
-649 AINLEGEEITG
+649 AIRLEGEEITG

-667 MAEDGAVYNLQG
+667 VAEDGAVYNLQG
-679 VKVSNSSMK
+679 VKVSDTSMK

>member
-6 SVALLGLALSGNA
+6 SIALLGLALSANA

-44 FWGGTTPDGERQRP
+44 LFGGTKPDGERQRP
-58 GIEPESWNGSSVNQK
+58 GSEPESWNGSSVNQK

-78 KKDSLLVT
+78 KKETLVT
-86 KGSQNE
+86 QGSQNE

-99 NKYVGVPSI
+99 NKYVGAL

-124 VYAVSTISKCDGGV
+124 VYAVSKIANCDGGV

-159 GTEGSEDAHIIAYL
+159 GTEGEENAHIIAYL

-216 FSSTANNDWEEITV
+216 FSSTANNDWEEIIV
-230 PLDYVQGQEQTVPE
+230 PLNYVQGQEETLPE
-244 KVNVIISSADYWTR
+244 KMNVIISSADYWTR

-284 VDGVTLEGFDESR
+284 VDGVTVEGFNESQ
-297 TDYALNVP
+297 TNYTLDVP
-305 YEAGKVTYT
+305 YEADKVTYT

-326 DEESGLLTI
+326 NEESGVLTI

-346 TVQFDNRTA
+346 TVQFDNSTA

-369 GECTLPQPT
+369 GECTPPQPT

-392 ALNNFMLGTGADAMP
+392 ALNNFMLVSGEDAMP
-407 IGNIYLTNVERSGEN
+407 VGNIYLTNVQRSGEN
-422 PLKLTTSQSI
+422 PMRLTTTQKI
-432 VITPGDLPGINAMQ
+432 AIMPGDLPGIDF
-446 WIGPMLGE
+446 WLGPMLGD
-454 VPVDLDAEVTDGQM
+454 VPVELNAEVADGKM
-468 TATIDMQA
+468 TATIDIDMQEA
-476 SLGQTIRVVFAPTL
+476 LGQIIHVVFAPTL

-497 LNTKAGLYNLVVNRN
+497 LNTEAGLYNLVVNRN

-551 VEKVENM
+551 VENM

-579 VKVENAEAKSVNN
+579 VKVENTEAKSVNN
-592 GGNFTFTGN
+592 SGNFTFKGN
-601 YTAGKSMDGLYGVA
+601 YTAGMNMDGLYGVA
-615 TIDGVQKIVKG
+615 TIDGEQKIVKG
-626 SATSNLPATCA
+626 STNSTLPATCA

-643 TKAATF
+643 TMEDAY
-649 AINLEGEEITG
+649 AIRLEGEEITG

-667 MAEDGAVYNLQG
+667 VAEDGAVYNLQG
-679 VKVSNSSMK
+679 VKVSDTSMK

>member
-6 SVALLGLALSGNA
+6 SLALLGLALSANA

-44 FWGGTTPDGERQRP
+44 LFGGTKPDGERQRP
-58 GIEPESWNGSSVNQK
+58 GSEPESWNGSSVNQK

-78 KKDSLLVT
+78 KKETLVT
-86 KGSQNE
+86 QGSQNE

-99 NKYVGVPSI
+99 NKYVGAL

-124 VYAVSTISKCDGGV
+124 VYAVSKIANCDGGV

-159 GTEGSEDAHIIAYL
+159 GTEGEENAHIIAYL
-173 WKGTFTSNIAATGT
+173 WKGTFTSNIAATGS

-216 FSSTANNDWEEITV
+216 FSSTANNDWEEIIV
-230 PLDYVQGQEQTVPE
+230 PLNYVQGQEETLPE
-244 KVNVIISSADYWTR
+244 KMNVIISSADYWTR

-284 VDGVTLEGFDESR
+284 VDGVTVEGFNESQ
-297 TDYALNVP
+297 TNYTLDVP
-305 YEAGKVTYT
+305 YEADKVTYT

-326 DEESGLLTI
+326 NEESGVLTI

-346 TVQFDNRTA
+346 TVQFDNSTA

-369 GECTLPQPT
+369 GECTPPQPT

-392 ALNNFMLGTGADAMP
+392 ALNNFMLVSGEDAMP
-407 IGNIYLTNVERSGEN
+407 VGNIYLTNVQRSGEN
-422 PLKLTTSQSI
+422 PMRLTTTQKI
-432 VITPGDLPGINAMQ
+432 AIMPGDLPGIDF
-446 WIGPMLGE
+446 WLGPMLGD
-454 VPVDLDAEVTDGQM
+454 VPVELNAEVADGKM
-468 TATIDMQA
+468 TATIDIDMQEA
-476 SLGQTIRVVFAPTL
+476 LGQIIHVVFAPTL

-497 LNTKAGLYNLVVNRN
+497 LNTEAGLYNLVVNRN

-551 VEKVENM
+551 VENM

-570 EKSDPMYFG
+570 EKSAPMYFG
-579 VKVENAEAKSVNN
+579 VKVENTEAKSVNN
-592 GGNFTFTGN
+592 SGNFTFKGN
-601 YTAGKSMDGLYGVA
+601 YTAGMNMDGLYGVA
-615 TIDGVQKIVKG
+615 TIDGEQKIVKG
-626 SATSNLPATCA
+626 STNSTLPATCA

-643 TKAATF
+643 TMEDAY
-649 AINLEGEEITG
+649 AIRLEGEEITG

-667 MAEDGAVYNLQG
+667 VAEDGAVYNLQG
-679 VKVSNSSMK
+679 VKVSDTSMK

>member
-6 SVALLGLALSGNA
+6 SFALLGLSISASA
-19 QHLPNGNFTNWKTA
+19 QHLPNGDFTNWKTA
-33 CGNSYQSSTSK
+33 GYSYQSSKAGLTGS
-44 FWGGTTPDGERQRP
+44 PAGETLRP
-58 GIEPESWNGSSVNQK
+58 GTEPEDWNGSSVNQTVINTNK
-73 VMGTE
+73 QE
-78 KKDSLLVT
+78 ILVT
-86 KGSQNE
+86 QGSQDA

-99 NKYVGVPSI
+99 NKYVGVEKPK
-108 GIGSN
+108 IGSN

-159 GTEGSEDAHIIAYL
+159 GTEGEEKAHIIAYL
-173 WKGTFTSNIAATGT
+173 WKGTFTSKIAASGT

-202 GTASGTLIASCDYS
+202 GTTSGTLIASCDYS
-216 FSSTANNDWEEITV
+216 FSSTANNGWEEIIV
-230 PLDYVQGQEQTVPE
+230 PLNYVQGQEKTLPE
-244 KVNVIISSADYWTR
+244 KMNVIISSADYWTR
-258 SNIKAGNVLEV
+258 SKIKAGNVLEV

-314 VKGRSAQAQETY
+314 VKGRSAQAQKTY

-346 TVQFDNRTA
+346 TVQFDNSTA

-369 GECTLPQPT
+369 GECSAPQPT

-392 ALNNFMLGTGADAMP
+392 ALNNFMLGTGEDALP
-407 IGNIYLTNVERSGEN
+407 VGNIYLTNVQRTGEN
-422 PLKLTTSQSI
+422 PMRLTTTQTI
-432 VITPGDLPGINAMQ
+432 AIMPGDLPDIDF
-446 WIGPMLGE
+446 WLGPELPE
-454 VPVDLDAEVTDGQM
+454 VPVELDATVADGKL
-468 TATIDMQA
+468 TATIDINMQT
-476 SLGQTIRVVFAPTL
+476 LEQIIHVVFAPTL

-551 VEKVENM
+551 VENM

-579 VKVENAEAKSVNN
+579 VEVENAEAKSVNN
-592 GGNFTFTGN
+592 GGNFTFKGN
-601 YTAGKSMDGLYGVA
+601 YTAGMSMDGWYGVA
-615 TIDGVQKIVKG
+615 TIDGKQKIVKG
-626 SATSNLPATCA
+626 STNSTLPATCA

-643 TKAATF
+643 TMGAAY
-649 AINLEGEEITG
+649 AIRLEGEEITG

-679 VKVSNSSMK
+679 VKVSNTSMK

>member
-1 MKKIL
+1 MKKIFTL
-6 SVALLGLALSGNA
+6 ALMGIALSGNA

-33 CGNSYQSSTSK
+33 CGNSYQSSK
-44 FWGGTTPDGERQRP
+44 GGWTGSTPAGERKRP
-58 GIEPESWNGSSVNQK
+58 GSEPESWNGSSVNQK
-73 VMGTE
+73 VAGTE
-78 KKDSLLVT
+78 KTETLVT
-86 KGSQNE
+86 QGSQDA

-99 NKYVGVPSI
+99 NKYVGAL

-124 VYAVSTISKCDGGV
+124 VYAVTSIDKCDGGV
-138 YGGMAFS
+138 YGGMTFS

-159 GTEGSEDAHIIAYL
+159 GSEGEENAHIIAYL

-187 VSKDDVDRVVMGKET
+187 VSKDDVDRVVLGKET
-202 GTASGTLIASCDYS
+202 GTTSGTLIASCDYS
-216 FSSTANNDWEEITV
+216 FNSTANNDWEEIIV
-230 PLDYVQGQEQTVPE
+230 PLDYVQGQEETVPE
-244 KVNVIISSADYWTR
+244 KMNVIISSADYWTR
-258 SNIKAGNVLEV
+258 NNIKAGNVLEV

-284 VDGVTLEGFDESR
+284 VDGVTVEGFNENQTNYTLD
-297 TDYALNVP
+297 VP
-305 YEAGKVTYT
+305 YEADKVTYT
-314 VKGRSAQAQETY
+314 VKGRSAKAQETY
-326 DEESGLLTI
+326 NEESGLLTI
-335 VVTNEGETTTY
+335 AVTNEGETTTY
-346 TVQFDNRTA
+346 TVQFDNSTA

-369 GECTLPQPT
+369 GECSAPQPT

-392 ALNNFMLGTGADAMP
+392 ALNNFMLGSGEDTMP
-407 IGNIYLTNVERSGEN
+407 VGNIYLTNVQRTGEN
-422 PLKLTTSQSI
+422 PIRLTTTQTI
-432 VITPGDLPGINAMQ
+432 AIMPGDLPGIEF
-446 WIGPMLGE
+446 WLGPGLGD
-454 VPVDLDAEVTDGQM
+454 VPVELNAEVADGKM
-468 TATIDMQA
+468 TATIDIDMQEA
-476 SLGQTIRVVFAPTL
+476 LGQIIHVVFAPTL
-490 NISTETN
+490 NISAETN
-497 LNTKAGLYNLVVNRN
+497 LNAEAGLYNLVVNRN

-551 VEKVENM
+551 VENM

-579 VKVENAEAKSVNN
+579 VEVENAEAKSVNN
-592 GGNFTFTGN
+592 SGNFTFTGN
-601 YTAGKSMDGLYGVA
+601 YTARMSMEGLYGVA

-626 SATSNLPATCA
+626 SANSTLPATCA

-667 MAEDGAVYNLQG
+667 VAEDGAVYNLQG

>member
-6 SVALLGLALSGNA
+6 SFALLGLALSANA
-19 QHLPNGNFTNWKTA
+19 QHLPNGNFTNWKKN
-33 CGNSYQSSTSK
+33 CGNSYQSST
-44 FWGGTTPDGERQRP
+44 PAGERQRP
-58 GIEPESWNGSSVNQK
+58 GSEPESWNGSSVNQK

-78 KKDSLLVT
+78 KKETLVT
-86 KGSQNE
+86 KDSLDE
-92 NSWTVLT
+92 NFWTVLT
-99 NKYVGVPSI
+99 NKYVGAF

-124 VYAVSTISKCDGGV
+124 VYAVPKIAECDGGV

-159 GTEGSEDAHIIAYL
+159 GTKGEDAHIIAYL

-187 VSKDDVDRVVMGKET
+187 VSMNDVDRVVMGKEP

-216 FSSTANNDWEEITV
+216 FSSTNDWEEIIV
-230 PLDYVQGQEQTVPE
+230 PLNYVQGQEKTLPE
-244 KVNVIISSADYWTR
+244 KMNVIISSADYWTR
-258 SNIKAGNVLEV
+258 SNIKAGNKLEV

-284 VDGVTLEGFDESR
+284 VDGVTVEGFNESQ
-297 TDYALNVP
+297 TNYTLDVP
-305 YEAGKVTYT
+305 YEADKVTYT
-314 VKGRSAQAQETY
+314 VKGRSAQPRETY
-326 DEESGLLTI
+326 DEESGVLTI
-335 VVTNEGETTTY
+335 EVTNEGETTTY
-346 TVQFDNRTA
+346 TVQFDNSTA

-369 GECTLPQPT
+369 GVCTPPQPT
-378 EIQLIDEKDGSTSL
+378 EIQLIDEKNGSTSL
-392 ALNNFMLGTGADAMP
+392 ALNNFILESGEDVMP
-407 IGNIYLTNVERSGEN
+407 VGNIYLTNVQRTGEN
-422 PLKLTTSQSI
+422 PMRLTTSQEI
-432 VITPGDLPGINAMQ
+432 AIKPGDLQDIDIDG
-446 WIGPMLGE
+446 WVGPMLGD
-454 VPVDLDAEVTDGQM
+454 VPVELNAEVADGKM
-468 TATIDMQA
+468 TATIDIDMQA
-476 SLGQTIRVVFAPTL
+476 TLGQIIHVVFAPTL

-497 LNTKAGLYNLVVNRN
+497 LNTEAGLYNIVVNRN

-524 GITPEQIGAEGAQ
+524 GITPEQIGAKGAQ
-537 AFTSESNNVLNFSK
+537 AFTSESNNVLNFS
-551 VEKVENM
+551 KVENM

-579 VKVENAEAKSVNN
+579 VEVENAEAKSVNN
-592 GGNFTFTGN
+592 GGNFTFKGN
-601 YTAGKSMDGLYGVA
+601 YTAGMSMDGLYGVA

-626 SATSNLPATCA
+626 SATSTLPATCA

-643 TKAATF
+643 TMGAAY
-649 AINLEGEEITG
+649 AIRLEGEEITG

-667 MAEDGAVYNLQG
+667 VAEDGAVYNLQG

>member
-6 SVALLGLALSGNA
+6 SLALLGLALSANA

-44 FWGGTTPDGERQRP
+44 LFGGTKPDGERQRP
-58 GIEPESWNGSSVNQK
+58 GSEPESWNGSSVNQK

-78 KKDSLLVT
+78 KKETLVT
-86 KGSQNE
+86 QGSQNE

-99 NKYVGVPSI
+99 NKYVGAL

-124 VYAVSTISKCDGGV
+124 VYAVSKIANCDGGV

-159 GTEGSEDAHIIAYL
+159 GTEGEENAHIIAYL

-216 FSSTANNDWEEITV
+216 FSSTANNDWEEIIV
-230 PLDYVQGQEQTVPE
+230 PLNYVQGQEETLPE
-244 KVNVIISSADYWTR
+244 KMNVIISSADYWTR

-284 VDGVTLEGFDESR
+284 VDGVTVEGFNESQ
-297 TDYALNVP
+297 TNYTLDVP
-305 YEAGKVTYT
+305 YEADKVTYT

-326 DEESGLLTI
+326 NEESGVLTI

-346 TVQFDNRTA
+346 TVQFDNSTA

-369 GECTLPQPT
+369 GECTPPQPT

-392 ALNNFMLGTGADAMP
+392 ALNNFMLGSGADAMP
-407 IGNIYLTNVERSGEN
+407 VGNIYLTNVQRSGEN
-422 PLKLTTSQSI
+422 PMRLTTTQKI
-432 VITPGDLPGINAMQ
+432 AIMPGDLPGIDF
-446 WIGPMLGE
+446 WLGPMLGD
-454 VPVDLDAEVTDGQM
+454 VPVELNAEVADGKM
-468 TATIDMQA
+468 TATIDIDMQET
-476 SLGQTIRVVFAPTL
+476 LGQIIHVVFAPTL

-497 LNTKAGLYNLVVNRN
+497 LNTEAGLYNLVVNRN

-551 VEKVENM
+551 VENM

-579 VKVENAEAKSVNN
+579 VKVENTEAKSVNN
-592 GGNFTFTGN
+592 SGNFTFKGN
-601 YTAGKSMDGLYGVA
+601 DSAGMN
-615 TIDGVQKIVKG
+615 IDV
-626 SATSNLPATCA
+626 L
-637 YFTNSG
+637 
-643 TKAATF
+643 
-649 AINLEGEEITG
+649 
-660 INAINNG
+660 
-667 MAEDGAVYNLQG
+667 
-679 VKVSNSSMK
+679 
-688 NLPAGLYIMN
+688 
-698 GKKFIIK
+698 

>member
-1 MKKIL
+1 
-6 SVALLGLALSGNA
+6 
-19 QHLPNGNFTNWKTA
+19 
-33 CGNSYQSSTSK
+33 
-44 FWGGTTPDGERQRP
+44 
-58 GIEPESWNGSSVNQK
+58 
-73 VMGTE
+73 MGTE
-78 KKDSLLVT
+78 KKETLVT
-86 KGSQNE
+86 QGSQNE

-99 NKYVGVPSI
+99 NKYVGAL

-124 VYAVSTISKCDGGV
+124 VYAVSKIANCDGGV

-159 GTEGSEDAHIIAYL
+159 GTEGEENAHIIAYL

-216 FSSTANNDWEEITV
+216 FSSTANNDWEEIIV
-230 PLDYVQGQEQTVPE
+230 PLNYVQGQEETLPE
-244 KVNVIISSADYWTR
+244 KMNVIISSADYWTR

-284 VDGVTLEGFDESR
+284 VDGVTVEGFNESQ
-297 TDYALNVP
+297 TNYTLDVP
-305 YEAGKVTYT
+305 YEADKVTYT

-326 DEESGLLTI
+326 NEESGVLTI

-346 TVQFDNRTA
+346 TVQFDNSTA

-369 GECTLPQPT
+369 GECTPPQPT

-392 ALNNFMLGTGADAMP
+392 ALNNFMLVSGEDAMP
-407 IGNIYLTNVERSGEN
+407 VGNIYLTNVQRSGEN
-422 PLKLTTSQSI
+422 PMRLTTTQKI
-432 VITPGDLPGINAMQ
+432 AIMPGNLPGIDF
-446 WIGPMLGE
+446 WLGPMLGD
-454 VPVDLDAEVTDGQM
+454 VPVELNAEVADGKM
-468 TATIDMQA
+468 TATIDIDMQEA
-476 SLGQTIRVVFAPTL
+476 LGQIIHVVFAPTL

-497 LNTKAGLYNLVVNRN
+497 LNTEAGLYNLVVNRN

-551 VEKVENM
+551 VENM

-579 VKVENAEAKSVNN
+579 VKVENTEAKSVNN
-592 GGNFTFTGN
+592 SGNFTFKGN
-601 YTAGKSMDGLYGVA
+601 YTAGMNMDGLYGVA
-615 TIDGVQKIVKG
+615 TIDGEQKIVKG
-626 SATSNLPATCA
+626 STNSTLPATCA

-643 TKAATF
+643 TMEDAY
-649 AINLEGEEITG
+649 AIRLEGEEITG

-667 MAEDGAVYNLQG
+667 VAEDGAVYNLQG
-679 VKVSNSSMK
+679 AKVSDTSMK

>member
-6 SVALLGLALSGNA
+6 SLALLGLALSANA

-44 FWGGTTPDGERQRP
+44 LFGGTKPDGERQRP
-58 GIEPESWNGSSVNQK
+58 GSEPESWNGSSVNQK

-78 KKDSLLVT
+78 KKETLVT
-86 KGSQNE
+86 QGSQNE

-99 NKYVGVPSI
+99 NKYVGAL

-124 VYAVSTISKCDGGV
+124 VYAVSKIANCDGGV

-159 GTEGSEDAHIIAYL
+159 GTEGEENAHIIAYL

-216 FSSTANNDWEEITV
+216 FSSTANNDWEEIIV
-230 PLDYVQGQEQTVPE
+230 PLNYVQGQEETLPE
-244 KVNVIISSADYWTR
+244 KMNVIISSADYWTR

-284 VDGVTLEGFDESR
+284 VDGVTVEGFNESQ
-297 TDYALNVP
+297 TNYTLDVP
-305 YEAGKVTYT
+305 YEADKVTYT

-326 DEESGLLTI
+326 NEESGVLTI

-346 TVQFDNRTA
+346 TVQFDNSTA

-369 GECTLPQPT
+369 GECTPPQPT

-392 ALNNFMLGTGADAMP
+392 ALNNFMLRSGEDTMP
-407 IGNIYLTNVERSGEN
+407 VGNIYLTNVQRSGEN
-422 PLKLTTSQSI
+422 PMRLTTTQKI
-432 VITPGDLPGINAMQ
+432 AIMPGDLPGIDF
-446 WIGPMLGE
+446 WLGPMLGD
-454 VPVDLDAEVTDGQM
+454 VPVELNAEVADGKM
-468 TATIDMQA
+468 TATIDIDMQEA
-476 SLGQTIRVVFAPTL
+476 LGQIIHVVFAPTL

-497 LNTKAGLYNLVVNRN
+497 LNTEAGLYNLVVNRN

-551 VEKVENM
+551 VENM

-570 EKSDPMYFG
+570 EKSAPMYFG
-579 VKVENAEAKSVNN
+579 VKVENTEAKSVNN
-592 GGNFTFTGN
+592 SGNFTFKGN
-601 YTAGKSMDGLYGVA
+601 YTAGMNMDGLYGVA
-615 TIDGVQKIVKG
+615 TIDGEQKIVKG
-626 SATSNLPATCA
+626 STNSTLPATCA

-643 TKAATF
+643 TMEDAY
-649 AINLEGEEITG
+649 AIRLEGEEITG

-667 MAEDGAVYNLQG
+667 VAEDGAVYNLQG
-679 VKVSNSSMK
+679 VKVSDTSMK

>member
-6 SVALLGLALSGNA
+6 SLALLGLALSANA

-44 FWGGTTPDGERQRP
+44 LFGGTKPDGERQRP
-58 GIEPESWNGSSVNQK
+58 GSEPESWNGSSVNQK

-78 KKDSLLVT
+78 KKETLVT
-86 KGSQNE
+86 QGSQNE

-99 NKYVGVPSI
+99 NKYVGAL

-124 VYAVSTISKCDGGV
+124 VYAVSKIANCDGGV

-159 GTEGSEDAHIIAYL
+159 GTEGEENAHIIAYL

-216 FSSTANNDWEEITV
+216 FSSTANNDWEEIIV
-230 PLDYVQGQEQTVPE
+230 PLNYVQGQEETLPE
-244 KVNVIISSADYWTR
+244 KMNVIISSADYWTR

-284 VDGVTLEGFDESR
+284 VDGVTVEGFNESQ
-297 TDYALNVP
+297 TNYTLDVP
-305 YEAGKVTYT
+305 YEANKVTYT

-326 DEESGLLTI
+326 NDESGVLTI

-346 TVQFDNRTA
+346 TVQFDNSTA

-369 GECTLPQPT
+369 GECTPPQPT

-392 ALNNFMLGTGADAMP
+392 ALNNFMLVSGEDAMP
-407 IGNIYLTNVERSGEN
+407 VGNIYLTNVQRSGEN
-422 PLKLTTSQSI
+422 PMRLTTTQKI
-432 VITPGDLPGINAMQ
+432 AIMPGDLPGIDF
-446 WIGPMLGE
+446 WLGPMLGD
-454 VPVDLDAEVTDGQM
+454 VPVELNAEVADGKM
-468 TATIDMQA
+468 TATIDIDMQEA
-476 SLGQTIRVVFAPTL
+476 LGQIIHVVFAPTL

-497 LNTKAGLYNLVVNRN
+497 LNTEAGLYNLVVNRN

-551 VEKVENM
+551 VENM

-579 VKVENAEAKSVNN
+579 VKVENTEAKSVNN
-592 GGNFTFTGN
+592 SGNFTFKGN
-601 YTAGKSMDGLYGVA
+601 YTAGMNMDGLYGVA
-615 TIDGVQKIVKG
+615 TIDGEQKIVKG
-626 SATSNLPATCA
+626 STNSTLPATCA

-643 TKAATF
+643 TMEDAY
-649 AINLEGEEITG
+649 AIRLEGEEITG

-667 MAEDGAVYNLQG
+667 VAEDGAVYNLQG
-679 VKVSNSSMK
+679 AKVSDTSMK